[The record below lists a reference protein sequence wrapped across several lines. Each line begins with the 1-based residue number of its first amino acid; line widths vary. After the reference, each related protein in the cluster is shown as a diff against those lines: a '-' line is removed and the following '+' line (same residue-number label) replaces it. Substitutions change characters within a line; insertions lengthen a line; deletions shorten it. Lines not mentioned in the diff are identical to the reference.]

1 MTALRVPTILKL
13 LSILVIVAV
22 GLVHL
27 SGTPQHYRVAPYMGV
42 LFFANFVG
50 SLVSAVGIYRDA
62 LWGWLL
68 GVLVAGGAAVGYI
81 VSRSVGVPGFEH
93 AVGRW
98 SGPRGVLSLVVE
110 VLFVALFVLAVI
122 VWRREES

>member
-1 MTALRVPTILKL
+1 MIALRVPKILKL
-13 LSILVIVAV
+13 LAILLIVAV

-42 LFFANFVG
+42 LFLANFVG

-68 GVLVAGGAAVGYI
+68 GILVAGGALVAYI
-81 VSRSVGVPGFEH
+81 VSRLVGLPGFEH
-93 AVGRW
+93 AIGRW
-98 SGPRGVLSLVVE
+98 SGPRGVLSSVVE
-110 VLFVALFVLAVI
+110 ALFVALFVLAVI
-122 VWRREES
+122 VWRRDES